1 MDGSERV
8 YTGEYH
14 PSVQVYLSDGSAATG
29 TWEVVNSFTLT
40 VNPNYE
46 LGKRKYFIAKRID

>member
-8 YTGEYH
+8 YTGEHH
-14 PSVQVYLSDGSAATG
+14 PSVKVYLSDGSEASG

-40 VNPNYE
+40 VNPNYD
-46 LGKRKYFIAKRID
+46 GKRKYFIAKRIE